1 MAQELAFSEATLGW
15 RFSHTKIFLR
25 HFIEQWKLLQDV
37 QLKNLDDYWNI
48 NQAGGQ
54 WLDQIGELFSLSRP
68 VGLAGDQFILDMDR
82 LDDESAVLD
91 GDTLDILDNMFRMLL
106 LIRNREPM
114 KLFTMPNIAGIM
126 TEIFGEGNIKVEF
139 RENTDLNGN
148 YKPQY
153 FRILLTFKS
162 AQDYRLFTSIQTTN
176 PTIFF
181 GRPMGVSYDIY
192 CDYDPD
198 L

>member
-25 HFIEQWKLLQDV
+25 HFIEQWELLQNV
-37 QLKNLDDYWNI
+37 QLKNLDEYWNI
-48 NQAGGQ
+48 NQAGGK
-54 WLDQIGELFSLSRP
+54 WLDQIGEVFSLSRP
-68 VGLAGDQFILDMDR
+68 SGLNGEQFILDIDV
-82 LDDESAVLD
+82 LDGPRVLD
-91 GDTLDILDNMFRMLL
+91 GDTLDIMDNMFRMLL
-106 LIRNREPM
+106 LIRNRGAM
-114 KLFTMPNIAGIM
+114 KLFTMPNIASIM

-153 FRILLTFKS
+153 FRILLTFKDS
-162 AQDYRLFTSIQTTN
+162 DQYRLFTSIQSTN

-181 GRPMGVSYDIY
+181 GRPMGVSYDIF